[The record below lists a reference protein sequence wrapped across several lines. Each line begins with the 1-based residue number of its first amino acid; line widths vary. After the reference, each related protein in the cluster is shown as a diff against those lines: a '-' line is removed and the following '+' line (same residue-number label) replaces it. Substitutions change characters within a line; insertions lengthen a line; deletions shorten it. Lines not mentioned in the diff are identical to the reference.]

1 MKWKNK
7 GKQKTS
13 HLTIN
18 GRLEFHRAVFWNKQH
33 GTVIPM
39 DALLGMESSNHS
51 LGVCEICCRESLNNA
66 FIPASK
72 NIKRLAQLDI
82 SSNVVCQIVEY
93 EGSVISQVQHRGQAD
108 PDFKAKD
115 CTAKTVITGTDGVMV
130 PLVTEKQKLKRR
142 KKQSAKRKK
151 EKRKSTA
158 KPSRPRKG
166 SDGPYKEFKIVAFY
180 DKDKTH
186 QYVVGTNGNH
196 KVAGR
201 IMRQVGRKLD
211 ISEAENKYSVTDGA
225 SWILKQY
232 NIQLPMLDE
241 NILDFYHLQEH
252 VTKAAQV
259 LFGEGSKEALLW
271 KEQMMAVVKEHGS
284 LVMLD
289 RLGECLAELT
299 DDDKRKELEN
309 LREYLGKRIAM
320 TDYPWFLEQGYD
332 IGSGPTESFCGC
344 LTKRLKGSGMKW
356 DKDNAE
362 AVMAL
367 ASLYY
372 SNQWDKYWKPKQNA
386 A

>member
-1 MKWKNK
+1 
-7 GKQKTS
+7 
-13 HLTIN
+13 
-18 GRLEFHRAVFWNKQH
+18 
-33 GTVIPM
+33 M
-39 DALLGMESSNHS
+39 DILLGIESSNHS
-51 LGVCEICCRESLNNA
+51 LGVREICCRESLNNA
-66 FIPASK
+66 FIPASR

-93 EGSVISQVQHRGQAD
+93 EGSVISQDQHKGQAD
-108 PDFKAKD
+108 PDFKAED
-115 CTAKTVITGTDGVMV
+115 CTEKTVITGTDGVMV
-130 PLVTEKQKLKRR
+130 PLVTEQQKLKRR

-158 KPSRPRKG
+158 KASRPRKG

-186 QYVVGTNGNH
+186 QYVVGTSGNH
-196 KVAGR
+196 EVAGR
-201 IMRQVGRKLD
+201 MMRQVGRKLD
-211 ISEAENKYSVTDGA
+211 ISEALTTYSVTDGA

-252 VTKAAQV
+252 VTKTGQV

-271 KEQMMAVVKEHGS
+271 KEQMMTVVKEHGS

-289 RLGECLAELT
+289 RLSECLAELT

-309 LREYLGKRIAM
+309 LREYIGKRIAM
-320 TDYPWFLEQGYD
+320 TDYPSFLEQGYD

-362 AVMAL
+362 SVMAL